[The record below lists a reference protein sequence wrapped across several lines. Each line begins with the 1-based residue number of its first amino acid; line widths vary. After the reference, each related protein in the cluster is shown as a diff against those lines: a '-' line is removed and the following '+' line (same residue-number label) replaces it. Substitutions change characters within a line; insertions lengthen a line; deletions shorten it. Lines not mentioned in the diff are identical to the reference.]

1 MKGQKLSFPTLPNQ
15 DTFLV
20 VPVSWD
26 TMVAAVLDGHG
37 LNGHI
42 ASARVRVLLE
52 QQAES
57 LCSQAPSTLEASL
70 TKLFVSIQETLDR
83 EGLSE
88 MCGSTCTLALLDG
101 ARQAITIA
109 HVGDS
114 KLMILAGS
122 KIEHESRDHVIDDE
136 AERHI
141 NACGGE
147 VRTETYSSVT
157 ARRVFERGG
166 EYPGLS
172 MARALGDA
180 EGRRV
185 GVRCEPEVHTV
196 PFCPGSELII
206 ASDGIWEKIPPH
218 TVASLVNAASSTQS
232 SPTLAAMLVAE
243 ARRLWPADQ
252 DIDDI
257 TAVVVRDGASAGAPL
272 WAVPAGA

>member
-1 MKGQKLSFPTLPNQ
+1 MKGQKKNFPTLPNQ
-15 DTFLV
+15 DTFFI
-20 VPVSWD
+20 VPVNWD

-37 LNGHI
+37 MNGHI
-42 ASARVRVLLE
+42 VSARVRGLLE
-52 QQAES
+52 QQAAS
-57 LCSQAPSTLEASL
+57 LSGQAPSTLETSIL
-70 TKLFVSIQETLDR
+70 NLFNFIQETLER
-83 EGLSE
+83 EGLAT

-101 ARQAITIA
+101 ARKAVTVA

-114 KLMILAGS
+114 KLLVLNGS
-122 KIEHESRDHVIDDE
+122 KIEHESCDHVIDAE

-147 VRTETYSSVT
+147 VRTETYSGVT

-172 MARALGDA
+172 MARAFGDA

-196 PFCPGSELII
+196 PFCPGSQLII
-206 ASDGIWEKIPPH
+206 ASDGVWEKIPAPA
-218 TVASLVNAASSTQS
+218 VASLLHSASSTQG
-232 SPTLAAMLVAE
+232 SPALAAMLVAE
-243 ARRLWPADQ
+243 ARRLWPTDH

-257 TAVVVRDGASAGAPL
+257 TAVVVRDGASVEAPL